1 MPAIKE
7 DVIVMLASIH
17 NDGNNRRHAYYGT
30 TCMTTYLTYNIH
42 VL

>member
-7 DVIVMLASIH
+7 DVIVTLASIH

-30 TCMTTYLTYNIH
+30 MTTYLTYNIH